1 MREPQC
7 CGFQIVGFTLWVPDC
22 GFHIVGVRLQ
32 EIKRS
37 GEIIGRF
44 HGIQIS
50 ISGNANPTFDIKF
63 LKKHGV
69 ARLRDLS
76 DIFPR
81 ISMTIWI

>member
-1 MREPQC
+1 MLWVPD
-7 CGFQIVGFTLWVPDC
+7 CGCPWMWVPDC